1 MTMWQFFALNNF
13 TKSTGTIKNMV
24 THCADPLKNGTGM
37 KSTGNYSSAWESL
50 ITSTFFPRFS
60 PWDMEFSRTR
70 PYSGTSG
77 FPMGEDLSHNY
88 L

>member
-50 ITSTFFPRFS
+50 ITSTFFPFTLPGRLTA
-60 PWDMEFSRTR
+60 RT
-70 PYSGTSG
+70 PTDSGSMTVPTS
-77 FPMGEDLSHNY
+77 
-88 L
+88 

>member
-60 PWDMEFSRTR
+60 PWDMEFSPHQTVFRYFR
-70 PYSGTSG
+70 FSNGRRSVA
-77 FPMGEDLSHNY
+77 
-88 L
+88 